1 VGSAVEEAGGIGTE
15 YVGGTRG
22 EEFVLELFEAKGGV
36 VLSLFPEEGC
46 RLAEDKGAGAL
57 SAGISNKLSDGRA
70 QGLSETGGVGLTVYH
85 ESGKGLFC
93 VEEEET

>member
-22 EEFVLELFEAKGGV
+22 EEFVPKLLDLEGGGV
-36 VLSLFPEEGC
+36 VSLFPEEGC

-57 SAGISNKLSDGRA
+57 SAGVSNKLSDGRA
-70 QGLSETGGVGLTVYH
+70 QGLGETGGVGLTVYH
-85 ESGKGLFC
+85 KSGKGLFC